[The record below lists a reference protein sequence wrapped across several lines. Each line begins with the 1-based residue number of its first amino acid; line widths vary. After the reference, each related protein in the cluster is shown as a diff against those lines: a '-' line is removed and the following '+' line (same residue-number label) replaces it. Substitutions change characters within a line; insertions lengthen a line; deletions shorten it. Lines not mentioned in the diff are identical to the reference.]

1 VNTRYLEDE
10 DLDAPRDRE
19 ISLGATTLLGIFL
32 LLALVCAVFFGFG
45 YSMGRRSAVSAA
57 PTTDPEE
64 TTTLKTTGAA
74 KPAPGLTP
82 APKPSTETVDKATA
96 DSDDSASTAPQLPQ
110 PTQAPTA
117 ATAQPSQQ
125 KPQPTPTAG
134 AKPAAYSPA
143 PQFTPPT
150 VSKAAPAPAA
160 PHSATT
166 VAPAG
171 PPALVQIAAV
181 SHQEDADTLV
191 NALKR
196 RGYEVTVRHEPQDKL
211 LHIQVGPYANRKD
224 ADAMRQRL
232 LADGY
237 NAIVK

>member
-1 VNTRYLEDE
+1 VNSRYLEDD

-45 YSMGRRSAVSAA
+45 YSMGRRSAVSVTPPADTA
-57 PTTDPEE
+57 E
-64 TTTLKTTGAA
+64 TTLKTTGAS
-74 KPAPGLTP
+74 KPTPALSP
-82 APKPSTETVDKATA
+82 APKPSAESADETSAT
-96 DSDDSASTAPQLPQ
+96 SDDSTDSASQLPQ
-110 PTQAPTA
+110 PTASPA
-117 ATAQPSQQ
+117 SATQQ
-125 KPQPTPTAG
+125 KPQPAAVAS

-143 PQFTPPT
+143 PRFTPPAV
-150 VSKAAPAPAA
+150 VSKAPPAPAA
-160 PHSATT
+160 AHAVATS
-166 VAPAG
+166 APAG
-171 PPALVQIAAV
+171 PPALVQVAAV

-191 NALKR
+191 SSLKR
-196 RGYEVTVRHEPQDKL
+196 RGYDVAVRHEPQDKL
-211 LHIQVGPYANRKD
+211 FHIQIGPYANRKD